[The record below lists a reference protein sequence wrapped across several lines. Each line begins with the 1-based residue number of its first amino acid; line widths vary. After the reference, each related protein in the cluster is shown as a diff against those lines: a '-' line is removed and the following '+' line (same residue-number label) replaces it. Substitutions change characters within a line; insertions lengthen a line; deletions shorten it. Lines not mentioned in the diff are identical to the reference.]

1 MATPMI
7 EFRHVRKE
15 FENTDA
21 VKDLSFTVAKGE
33 LFVLVGTSG
42 SGKTTTLKMI
52 NQLVV
57 QTSGDILI
65 ADKRLKDY
73 NLRDLRLNIGYVL
86 QQIAL
91 FPTMTVKQNVAV
103 ILEMKHVPRREINQ
117 RVDELLVG
125 VGLEPDKYRDR
136 YPRELSGG
144 EQQRIGIIRAMAA
157 NPPVILF
164 DEPFSALDPIVRNQ
178 LQDLVLQIHERYN
191 TTIVFVTHDM
201 DEALKLGDQIGVMS
215 HGRLLQVGA
224 PNEIAQHPV
233 NHFVENFFSATVGKN
248 LYDTPVDKIIKT
260 GFHIPVGEIDGTNL
274 PQVTTETNLEEVFSL
289 LAKQPAVM
297 VVGAGGE
304 LIGGIDRQSMMRY
317 LSETKH

>member
-7 EFRHVRKE
+7 EFRHVNKD
-15 FENTDA
+15 FADTSA
-21 VKDLSFTVAKGE
+21 VKDLSFIVSQGE

-52 NQLVV
+52 NQLIV

-65 ADKRLKDY
+65 NNKRAKDY
-73 NLRDLRLNIGYVL
+73 DLRHLRLDIGYVL

-103 ILEMKHVPRREINQ
+103 ILELKHVPKKEINQ
-117 RVDELLVG
+117 RVDELLTV
-125 VGLEPDKYRDR
+125 VDLDPVKYRDR

-178 LQDLVLQIHERYN
+178 LQDLVLRIHEQYQ

-201 DEALKLGDQIGVMS
+201 DEALKLGDRIGVMS
-215 HGRLLQVGA
+215 HGELLQVGT
-224 PNEIAQHPV
+224 PTDIAQHPV
-233 NHFVENFFSATVGKN
+233 NQFVEDFFAATVGKN
-248 LYDTPVDKIIKT
+248 LYDTPVDKIVKT
-260 GFHIPVGEIDGTNL
+260 GY
-274 PQVTTETNLEEVFSL
+274 QVTAPAEPSDLPVVSSEATLEEVFTL
-289 LAKQPAVM
+289 LATKEMVGVNGGGAQPIQW
-297 VVGAGGE
+297 
-304 LIGGIDRQSMMRY
+304 LNRQSVMRY
-317 LSETKH
+317 LSEVKH

>member
-7 EFRHVRKE
+7 EFRHVNKD
-15 FENTDA
+15 FADTSA
-21 VKDLSFTVAKGE
+21 VKDLSFIVSQGE

-52 NQLVV
+52 NQLIV

-65 ADKRLKDY
+65 NNKRAKDY
-73 NLRDLRLNIGYVL
+73 DLRHLRLDIGYVL

-103 ILEMKHVPRREINQ
+103 ILELKHVPKKEINQ
-117 RVDELLVG
+117 RVDELLTV
-125 VGLEPDKYRDR
+125 VDLDPVKYRDR

-178 LQDLVLQIHERYN
+178 LQDLVLRIHEQYQ

-201 DEALKLGDQIGVMS
+201 DEALKLGDRIGVMS
-215 HGRLLQVGA
+215 HGELLQVGT
-224 PNEIAQHPV
+224 PTDIAQHPV
-233 NHFVENFFSATVGKN
+233 NQFVEDFFAATVGKN
-248 LYDTPVDKIIKT
+248 LYDTPVDKIVKT
-260 GFHIPVGEIDGTNL
+260 GY
-274 PQVTTETNLEEVFSL
+274 QVTAPADPSALPVVSSEATLEEVFTL
-289 LAKQPAVM
+289 LATKEM
-297 VVGAGGE
+297 VGVSNGGTQSIQW
-304 LIGGIDRQSMMRY
+304 LNRQSIMRY
-317 LSETKH
+317 LSEIKH

>member
-1 MATPMI
+1 MTTPMI
-7 EFRHVRKE
+7 EFRHVKKE
-15 FENTDA
+15 FDNTQA
-21 VKDLSFTVAKGE
+21 VKDLSFIVPRGE

-52 NQLVV
+52 NQLIV

-65 ADKRLKDY
+65 DDKRAKDY
-73 NLRDLRLNIGYVL
+73 DLRQLRLNIGYVL

-103 ILEMKHVPRREINQ
+103 ILELKHVAKKDIDQ
-117 RVDELLVG
+117 RVDELLRG
-125 VGLEPDKYRDR
+125 VDLDPEQYRDR

-178 LQDLVLQIHERYN
+178 LQDLVRRLHQRYQ

-201 DEALKLGDQIGVMS
+201 DEALKLGDRIGVMS
-215 HGRLLQVGA
+215 HGELLQVGT
-224 PNEIAQHPV
+224 PTDIAQHPV
-233 NHFVENFFSATVGKN
+233 NKFVEDFFAATVGKN

-260 GFHIPVGEIDGTNL
+260 GYQIKQPTQTENIPTVSREAT
-274 PQVTTETNLEEVFSL
+274 LEEVFAI
-289 LAKQPAVM
+289 LANEAV
-297 VVGAGGE
+297 VEVHDESTNPVGW
-304 LIGGIDRQSMMRY
+304 LDRQSIMRY
-317 LSETKH
+317 LSEVKH

>member
-7 EFRHVRKE
+7 EFRHVKKE
-15 FENTDA
+15 FENTQA
-21 VKDLSFTVAKGE
+21 VKDLSFIVAQGE

-52 NQLVV
+52 NQLIV

-65 ADKRLKDY
+65 DNKRAKDY
-73 NLRDLRLNIGYVL
+73 DLRQLRLNIGYVL

-103 ILEMKHVPRREINQ
+103 ILELKHTAKKEIDQ
-117 RVDELLVG
+117 RVDELLRG
-125 VGLEPDKYRDR
+125 VDLDPEKYRDR

-178 LQDLVLQIHERYN
+178 LQDLVLRIHKQYQ

-201 DEALKLGDQIGVMS
+201 NEALKLGDRIGVMS
-215 HGRLLQVGA
+215 HGELLQVGI
-224 PNEIAQHPV
+224 PTEIAQHPV
-233 NHFVENFFSATVGKN
+233 NQFVEDFFAATVGKN

-260 GFHIPVGEIDGTNL
+260 GYQIQRPTAATDLPVVASEAT
-274 PQVTTETNLEEVFSL
+274 LEEVFVI
-289 LAKQPAVM
+289 LASNEVVEVRDETEQP
-297 VVGAGGE
+297 VGW
-304 LIGGIDRQSMMRY
+304 LDRQSIIRY
-317 LSETKH
+317 LSEVKH